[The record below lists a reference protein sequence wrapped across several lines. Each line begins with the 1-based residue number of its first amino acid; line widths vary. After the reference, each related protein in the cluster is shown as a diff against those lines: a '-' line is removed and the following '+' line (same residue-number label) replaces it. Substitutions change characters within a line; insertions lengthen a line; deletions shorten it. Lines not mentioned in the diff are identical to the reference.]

1 MTPASELQHMEKH
14 KTTVGYIISSLSIA
28 LNIVLFIIK
37 YWVGVLSASV
47 AIVADAWHTLS
58 DTLTSLVVLISFK
71 ISSVPPDKKH
81 PYGHGRAELIA
92 ALVVGILLAVVGF
105 NFFVESIHRLID
117 RQAAAYGTLALIVIA
132 ASVVSKEAM
141 AQVSIRAG
149 RRTNSRSLIA
159 DGWHHRSDAISSLL
173 IFIGIVAGQRFW
185 WTDGVLGL
193 VVSLL
198 IFHATFGILKD
209 TISALLGEEP
219 DEEEIARIIS
229 LSSQLTPHDLHVH
242 NPRVHDYGQYRELT
256 LHIYL
261 PADMR
266 LSEAHEIV
274 TALENAIKKE
284 MGIEATVHI
293 DPDSRASTREHDK

>member
-242 NPRVHDYGQYRELT
+242 NPRVHDYGQHRELT

-266 LSEAHEIV
+266 LSEAHEIG

>member
-14 KTTVGYIISSLSIA
+14 KTAVGYIISSLSIV
-28 LNIVLFIIK
+28 LNIVLFILK

>member
-1 MTPASELQHMEKH
+1 VTPASELQHMEKH

-92 ALVVGILLAVVGF
+92 ALIVGILLAVVGF

-198 IFHATFGILKD
+198 IFHATFDILKD
-209 TISALLGEEP
+209 AISALLGEEP

-242 NPRVHDYGQYRELT
+242 NPRVHDYGQHRELT

-266 LSEAHEIV
+266 LSEAHEIG

>member
-14 KTTVGYIISSLSIA
+14 KTTVGYIISSLSIV

-173 IFIGIVAGQRFW
+173 IFIGIAAGQRFW

-209 TISALLGEEP
+209 AISALLGEEP

-242 NPRVHDYGQYRELT
+242 NPRVHDYGQHRELT

>member
-92 ALVVGILLAVVGF
+92 ALIVGILLAVVGF

-242 NPRVHDYGQYRELT
+242 NPRVHDYGQHRELT

>member
-1 MTPASELQHMEKH
+1 
-14 KTTVGYIISSLSIA
+14 

-209 TISALLGEEP
+209 AISALLGEEP

-229 LSSQLTPHDLHVH
+229 LSYQLTPHDLHVH
-242 NPRVHDYGQYRELT
+242 NPRVHDYGQHRELT

>member
-1 MTPASELQHMEKH
+1 MEKH

-242 NPRVHDYGQYRELT
+242 NPRVHDYGQHRELT

-266 LSEAHEIV
+266 LSEAHEIG

>member
-1 MTPASELQHMEKH
+1 VTPAAELQLNGKH
-14 KTTVGYIISSLSIA
+14 RKTVGYIISSLSIA

-71 ISSVPPDKKH
+71 ISSIPPDRKH

-92 ALVVGILLAVVGF
+92 ALIVGILLAVVAF

-117 RQAAAYGTLALIVIA
+117 RQAAAYGTLALIVVA

-173 IFIGIVAGQRFW
+173 VLIGIVAGQRFW

-198 IFHATFGILKD
+198 IFYATFDILKD
-209 TISALLGEEP
+209 AASALLGEEP
-219 DEEEIARIIS
+219 DEEEIARILS
-229 LSSQLTPHDLHVH
+229 LSSRLTPYDLHIH
-242 NPRVHDYGQYRELT
+242 NPRIHVYGQHRELT

-266 LSEAHEIV
+266 LSEAHEIGA
-274 TALENAIKKE
+274 TLEKAIKEE
-284 MGIEATVHI
+284 MGIEATVHV
-293 DPDSRASTREHDK
+293 DPGSNPSTLEHDQ

>member
-1 MTPASELQHMEKH
+1 MTSASELQHMEKH
-14 KTTVGYIISSLSIA
+14 RTTVGYIISLLSIV

-209 TISALLGEEP
+209 AISALLGEEP

-229 LSSQLTPHDLHVH
+229 LSYQLTPHDLHVH
-242 NPRVHDYGQYRELT
+242 NPRVHDYGQHRELT